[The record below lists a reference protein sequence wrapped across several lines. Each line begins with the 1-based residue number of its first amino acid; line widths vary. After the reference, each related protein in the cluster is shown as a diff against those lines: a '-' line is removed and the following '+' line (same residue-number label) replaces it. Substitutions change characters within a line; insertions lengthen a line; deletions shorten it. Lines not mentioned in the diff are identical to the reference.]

1 MDDLLEVSYATSE
14 MAELLTEVSTYWTA
28 LSIKLTLI
36 QVFTGGKE
44 ICLRIR
50 ETQIDRI
57 FKLIVKSE
65 CSGRPQLLEMLQA
78 IVKVCYKIA
87 TIIHLHYY

>member
-1 MDDLLEVSYATSE
+1 MDDLLELRYAKPE
-14 MAELLTEVSTYWTA
+14 MAKLLTEVGTYCTA

-50 ETQIDRI
+50 EAQIDRI

-65 CSGRPQLLEMLQA
+65 FSGRPELLEMLQT